1 MVQETQSSN
10 RTLII
15 LLAVGALL
23 FALLVVAAVLVFV
36 LGQGDSEEGAAAAES
51 AKLMP
56 ADTFMYVSFN
66 PHLDEVKNFE
76 VIEKAWGDNPLIQQ
90 ALSEMLAEMA
100 AEGVDYRTEIEPWL
114 GNEIAFSM
122 GSNFLA
128 AMDTAIEGVFE
139 EIADSLSGVPGQ
151 SPQVGAPPVPQFAIA
166 IATTDKNASDK
177 FLDKLRAET
186 QQDGTTFQETEHG
199 GVKIFYYEPQYEWD
213 SGMAY
218 ATVDDFIV
226 LTTGLEAMQALIDA
240 RDGDNLAENQNYKDV
255 LDKLPADQ
263 ISYGY
268 LDAGAYMEAALQAAG
283 PALAEIPSEL
293 FDPQQLQAIKGMG
306 FSVGFEPNGLR
317 VDFVSLFDK
326 DALPESMLGMQAS
339 PNKAAGHV
347 PASTLFYI
355 SGGGLGDALQMG
367 LDMITAMPDVPPD
380 FDEQMQRLTG
390 MLGVSLDDLVEMLSG
405 EFALAITHDPAGI
418 GGDPS
423 VPIGLSVLIE
433 AREREKLETLLSQ
446 LSMLLGMGAEM
457 QFPTQEISGVEVT
470 TIPNPYGQG
479 MIAGWGIGPDFCAFG
494 TSQELL
500 EAAFGGGGA
509 KLADDATY
517 KATTAPLPGETSGVF
532 YMNLEKLFDVMA
544 ETMSPWERE
553 SFDQN
558 RPLLAPI
565 KAISAASEPYDKDKG
580 WISGTLFVLIESE

>member
-1 MVQETQSSN
+1 
-10 RTLII
+10 
-15 LLAVGALL
+15 
-23 FALLVVAAVLVFV
+23 
-36 LGQGDSEEGAAAAES
+36 
-51 AKLMP
+51 
-56 ADTFMYVSFN
+56 MYVSFN
-66 PHLDEVKNFE
+66 PHLDEVANFE
-76 VIEKAWGDNPLIQQ
+76 VVEKAWGDNPLIQQ
-90 ALSEMLAEMA
+90 ALDEMLASMA

-139 EIADSLSGVPGQ
+139 EIADSVSGVPSE
-151 SPQVGAPPVPQFAIA
+151 SPQVGAAPEVPQFAIA

-186 QQDGTTFQETEHG
+186 EQDGTTFQETEYG
-199 GVKIFYYEPQYEWD
+199 DGDVKIFYYEPQYEWD

-226 LTTGLEAMQALIDA
+226 LTTGLEAMQELIDA
-240 RDGDNLAENQNYKDV
+240 RDGDNLADNQNYKDV

-268 LDAGAYMEAALQAAG
+268 LDMGAYMEAALQAAG

-293 FDPQQLQAIKGMG
+293 FDPQQLRAIKGMG

-317 VDFVSLFDK
+317 VDFVSIFDEG
-326 DALPESMLGMQAS
+326 ALPESMLGMRAS
-339 PNKAAGHV
+339 PNKAAGYV
-347 PASTLFYI
+347 PASTLFYM
-355 SGGGLGDALQMG
+355 SGGGLGDALQMM
-367 LDMITAMPDVPPD
+367 LDAITAMPDVQPD
-380 FDEQMQRLTG
+380 FDEQMQMLTG

-423 VPIGLSVLIE
+423 VPIGLGVLIE
-433 AREREKLETLLSQ
+433 AREREKFETLLSQ

-457 QFPTQEISGVEVT
+457 QFPTQEIGGVEVT

-479 MIAGWGIGPDFCAFG
+479 MIAGWGVGQDFFAFG

-500 EAAFGGGGA
+500 ETAFGGGGA

-517 KATTAPLPGETSGVF
+517 KAATAPLPDKTGGVF

-553 SFDQN
+553 DFDQN
-558 RPLLAPI
+558 RPLFAPI
-565 KAISAASEPYDKDKG
+565 KALSAASEPYDRDKG
-580 WISGTLFVLIESE
+580 WNLGTFFVLIESE